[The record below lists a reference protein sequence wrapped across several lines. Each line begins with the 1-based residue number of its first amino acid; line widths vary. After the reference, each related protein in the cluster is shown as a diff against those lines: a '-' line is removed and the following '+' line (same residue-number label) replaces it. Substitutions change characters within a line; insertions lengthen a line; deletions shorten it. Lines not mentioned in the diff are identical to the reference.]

1 MSMAESTKRQNN
13 AGGKAPVA
21 TPNVGQLVGLETAM
35 SGAIGGRSV
44 TLLDAHLSSSLRIF
58 IFSYFHAILVFCS
71 NFYTLPCTAL
81 SPTAALLLKLTTP
94 LPTRVRLQTT
104 IPAHPTLEGTLYTI
118 CPLTHLVALSTAPPK
133 STYHIVPLPSITT
146 FTVVSPA
153 PSAPAPPPYLP
164 TPALQARAATA
175 LQRAHE
181 KANKVNR
188 NVSKEAQEIFDAI
201 SRILPTRW
209 EGKDIVVMDHV
220 TVKGPGYRSEDCRA
234 AKEATSALARVK
246 KVVSGKS
253 FLARRMMTGKAV
265 SCELAAA
272 AI

>member
-1 MSMAESTKRQNN
+1 MAESTKRQNN

-21 TPNVGQLVGLETAM
+21 TPNVGQLVALETAM
-35 SGAIGGRSV
+35 TGAIGGRSV
-44 TLLDAHLSSSLRIF
+44 NLLDAHPRPAYGCSLLY
-58 IFSYFHAILVFCS
+58 SCNACPCS
-71 NFYTLPCTAL
+71 NFYTLPCTTL
-81 SPTAALLLKLTTP
+81 SATAALLKLTTP

-118 CPLTHLVALSTAPPK
+118 CPLTHLLALSTAPPK

-153 PSAPAPPPYLP
+153 PSVPPPPPYLP
-164 TPALQARAATA
+164 TPALHARAATA

-209 EGKDIVVMDHV
+209 EGKDIVVMDQV

-234 AKEATSALARVK
+234 AKEATSTLATVK
-246 KVVSGKS
+246 KVVSGNL
-253 FLARRMMTGKAV
+253 FL
-265 SCELAAA
+265 LAG
-272 AI
+272 